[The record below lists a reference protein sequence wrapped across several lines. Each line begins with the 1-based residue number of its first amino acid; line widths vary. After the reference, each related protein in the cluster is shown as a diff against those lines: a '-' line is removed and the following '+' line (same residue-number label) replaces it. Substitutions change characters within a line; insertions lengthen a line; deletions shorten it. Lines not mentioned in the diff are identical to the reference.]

1 MEPIQATQ
9 KSKVTA
15 YGKDH
20 LNSNQS
26 TVEFQKIFNREK
38 EKLKISNHAQ
48 KRLNQKDVE
57 LNAHDYQQ
65 LDAAVNELAQK
76 GSKESLLVYKD
87 LGFITNIANRTIITA
102 IAMEEL
108 HTVTNIDSAKFIQ

>member
-1 MEPIQATQ
+1 MEQIQATQ
-9 KSKVTA
+9 KINPTVYSK
-15 YGKDH
+15 
-20 LNSNQS
+20 NQS
-26 TVEFQKIFNREK
+26 TVKQSTNEFQSIFK
-38 EKLKISNHAQ
+38 QKQDKLKISNHAQ
-48 KRLNQKDVE
+48 KRLNQKEVA

-102 IAMEEL
+102 IAMDEL